1 MADWRDGPE
10 GFFPDTR
17 WRRPFE
23 LAWESLHAG
32 SFPVGAALF
41 DPAGAVV
48 AEGRN
53 RIAEQDPPRGQFA
66 GTRLAHAEMN
76 VLVQIP
82 PTSHWDFT
90 LYTTLEP
97 CLLCT
102 AALRMT
108 YVGKVSFAAPDE
120 YWAGVADVPQLLPP
134 DTVRHWPTRHG
145 PIPGPLGLW
154 AGVLRAAYYLI
165 YRPDALSAPEP
176 LVPKLLV
183 DLADRLLAADVF
195 RSKTVEQALQQ
206 AWPDLTRVPGVV
218 TSQRTARDSAS
229 QRRDRPGS

>member
-1 MADWRDGPE
+1 VDDWRDPAG
-10 GFFPDTR
+10 GLFPDAR

-23 LAWESLHAG
+23 LAWESLQAG

-41 DPAGAVV
+41 DPAGVVV

-53 RIAEQDPPRGQFA
+53 RIAEQGPPPGQLA

-76 VLVQIP
+76 VLLQIP
-82 PTSHWDFT
+82 PDSHWDFT

-102 AALRMT
+102 SALRIT
-108 YVGKVSFAAPDE
+108 YVGKVLFAAPDD
-120 YWAGVADVPQLLPP
+120 YWAGVADIPQLLRP

-154 AGVLRAAYYLI
+154 AGVLRAAYYLT
-165 YRPDALSAPEP
+165 YRPEAISASEP
-176 LVPKLLV
+176 LVPELHV

-195 RSKTVEQALQQ
+195 QSKTVELALQQ
-206 AWPDLTRVPGVV
+206 AWPDLTRS
-218 TSQRTARDSAS
+218 TKQE
-229 QRRDRPGS
+229 

>member
-1 MADWRDGPE
+1 MDDWRDRAGE
-10 GFFPDTR
+10 FFPDAR

-23 LAWESLHAG
+23 LAWESLQAG
-32 SFPVGAALF
+32 SFPVGAVVF
-41 DPAGAVV
+41 DPAGAVA

-53 RIAEQDPPRGQFA
+53 RTAEHDPPQGQLA

-76 VLVQIP
+76 VLVQISP
-82 PTSHWDFT
+82 ATHWDFT

-108 YVGKVSFAAPDE
+108 YVGRVLFAASDD
-120 YWAGVADVPQLLPP
+120 YWAGVADVPQLLRP
-134 DTVRHWPTRHG
+134 DTARHWPTRHG

-165 YRPDALSAPEP
+165 YRPEALSASEP
-176 LVPKLLV
+176 LVSELLV
-183 DLADRLLAADVF
+183 DVADRLQAAAVFQAKTIELAL
-195 RSKTVEQALQQ
+195 EQ
-206 AWPDLTRVPGVV
+206 AWPDLTRAARNER
-218 TSQRTARDSAS
+218 TSGPAA
-229 QRRDRPGS
+229 P